1 MSFASLREKK
11 PLLGA
16 DVGNADSKEHS
27 EEQKKAFLC
36 GKLRQCLK
44 NPKTKAFANHQLSLQ
59 AFPFFVHLPPTALAS
74 VAEIFQKFY
83 KVGRFDG
90 PLHAGWL
97 EDRSPVCPCATV
109 PVSSAASP
117 PRSFLFPFP
126 AQTSC
131 VLPSQPKGLHVR
143 HPEQFGR
150 VSASTHRFSFS
161 NQHGFQPRTAT
172 GTTAVENADYCFY
185 HRPG

>member
-16 DVGNADSKEHS
+16 GVGNADSKEHS

-97 EDRSPVCPCATV
+97 KDRSPVCPCATV

-117 PRSFLFPFP
+117 SQILSLSLPGPDILRPPQP
-126 AQTSC
+126 AQRPPRTSPRAVWSGVC
-131 VLPSQPKGLHVR
+131 VHAQIFIFQP
-143 HPEQFGR
+143 
-150 VSASTHRFSFS
+150 TRFS
-161 NQHGFQPRTAT
+161 AT
-172 GTTAVENADYCFY
+172 DGDRDHSSREC
-185 HRPG
+185 

>member
-1 MSFASLREKK
+1 MAHFMQDGLKTVLQCVHVPPSLC
-11 PLLGA
+11 P
-16 DVGNADSKEHS
+16 
-27 EEQKKAFLC
+27 
-36 GKLRQCLK
+36 RQ
-44 NPKTKAFANHQLSLQ
+44 P
-59 AFPFFVHLPPTALAS
+59 AL
-74 VAEIFQKFY
+74 
-83 KVGRFDG
+83 
-90 PLHAGWL
+90 
-97 EDRSPVCPCATV
+97 
-109 PVSSAASP
+109 